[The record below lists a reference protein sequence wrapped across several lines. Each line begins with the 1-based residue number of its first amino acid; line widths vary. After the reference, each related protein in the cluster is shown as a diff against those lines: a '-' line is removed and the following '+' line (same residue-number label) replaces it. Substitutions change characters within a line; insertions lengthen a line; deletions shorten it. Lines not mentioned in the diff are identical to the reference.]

1 MNRTSDASGNPTISA
16 ERVLPWIQDTEQDD
30 VWEQWNV
37 TYRDVF
43 IVNGAGELAGVYNLS
58 INDLAVQDNSL
69 ALAQM
74 IADTAALTDVDNDN
88 LSDFW
93 EQENF
98 GDLTTASAS
107 NPDHLMS
114 YAFGEALSPRSPH
127 LELQMNREE
136 DGLYFKIQ
144 FDARTGAAG
153 RLAYQIEISE
163 DGLEWRS
170 LNVAVDS
177 TLPPRP
183 HYNGTAMQTYTF
195 RSSSP
200 MSRPAG
206 FIRARADFPSL

>member
-1 MNRTSDASGNPTISA
+1 MPGDNGTSPTGMCSLST
-16 ERVLPWIQDTEQDD
+16 ERVNWL
-30 VWEQWNV
+30 
-37 TYRDVF
+37 
-43 IVNGAGELAGVYNLS
+43 
-58 INDLAVQDNSL
+58 DNSL

-74 IADTAALTDVDNDN
+74 IVDTAALTDIDNDN

-98 GDLTTASAS
+98 GDLTTASAF

-127 LELQMNREE
+127 LELQMIREE
-136 DGLYFKIQ
+136 DGLYSKIQ

-177 TLPPRP
+177 TSPPIP
-183 HYNGTAMQTYTF
+183 HYNGTAMQTYTV

-206 FIRARADFPSL
+206 FIRARAGFPSL